1 MKIEEKKNKGLDL
14 EWKVTIPSSSIN
26 IKLDEKYNEL
36 VKSVKIPGFR
46 QGKVPVNVI
55 KKDFPKSVISEVLD
69 TTINENLR
77 KALSEKK

>member
-1 MKIEEKKNKGLDL
+1 ML
-14 EWKVTIPSSSIN
+14 
-26 IKLDEKYNEL
+26 
-36 VKSVKIPGFR
+36 KIPGFR

-55 KKDFPKSVISEVLD
+55 KKRFSKSVISEVLD

>member
-46 QGKVPVNVI
+46 QGKVPCECN
-55 KKDFPKSVISEVLD
+55 KKKIFKICDFRSFRYNNK
-69 TTINENLR
+69 
-77 KALSEKK
+77 

>member
-1 MKIEEKKNKGLDL
+1 MKIEEKKQRIDL

-55 KKDFPKSVISEVLD
+55 KKDFQ
-69 TTINENLR
+69 NL
-77 KALSEKK
+77 